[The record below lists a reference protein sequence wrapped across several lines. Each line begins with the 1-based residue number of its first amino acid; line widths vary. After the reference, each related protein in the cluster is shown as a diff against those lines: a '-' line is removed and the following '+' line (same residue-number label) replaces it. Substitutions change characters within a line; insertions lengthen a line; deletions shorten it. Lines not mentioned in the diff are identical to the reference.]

1 MEYNYTTVD
10 DVALRIYDFK
20 IPSTVFQTRVTGH
33 LSQTPSNLVSHQPR
47 PSEKHEA
54 CKHLQ
59 ITGQKLLTSAWKQTE
74 EVSTEEKYWLV
85 FIPSRGWPTV
95 FESNISVHVGEK
107 SDDVVSLGPP
117 RHFFQRQ
124 QTNKYLHTFLDRAA
138 FVNSNDRV
146 RSRMTIFDLF
156 VSDILKVAIVKY
168 TFTRFKGSNKVHA
181 FWIDISKF
189 DDSVKVCESLF
200 ILTHVELKFSTK
212 STSDVTLVLYKAN
225 IMLWNLWI
233 SCWNDASQ

>member
-1 MEYNYTTVD
+1 M
-10 DVALRIYDFK
+10 
-20 IPSTVFQTRVTGH
+20 
-33 LSQTPSNLVSHQPR
+33 
-47 PSEKHEA
+47 
-54 CKHLQ
+54 
-59 ITGQKLLTSAWKQTE
+59 
-74 EVSTEEKYWLV
+74 
-85 FIPSRGWPTV
+85 
-95 FESNISVHVGEK
+95 
-107 SDDVVSLGPP
+107 
-117 RHFFQRQ
+117 
-124 QTNKYLHTFLDRAA
+124 
-138 FVNSNDRV
+138 NSNDRV

-225 IMLWNLWI
+225 IML
-233 SCWNDASQ
+233 